1 MRLHGGV
8 FSEAYLHV
16 QVPYTSVLFA
26 LGCPWLRE
34 IQMSQIISLRHV
46 RLSQT

>member
-1 MRLHGGV
+1 MRLHGWV
-8 FSEAYLHV
+8 FNEAYLYV

-26 LGCPWLRE
+26 LEFPWLRE
-34 IQMSQIISLRHV
+34 IQMSQIITLRHF